1 MAHPMTLPALAGLS
15 IVGMALG
22 VHLGRSAV
30 AEINPAYF
38 SDPEVPF
45 HADMVPG
52 GTPDWAQV
60 QLSEYQKTGLVQG
73 LGTGC
78 IGCRDYPIDYVPE
91 ADPTIDG
98 PSDGYEDGWSASSG
112 EPVHAVMVEEAEVDP
127 AREQIER
134 YSSYPLVEEAPAE
147 ETQLAAVEGL

>member
-1 MAHPMTLPALAGLS
+1 MTLPALAGLS

-38 SDPEVPF
+38 TEPEVPF

-60 QLSEYQKTGLVQG
+60 QVTEYQKTGLVEG
-73 LGTGC
+73 LGSGC

-91 ADPTIDG
+91 TDPAIEESVDG
-98 PSDGYEDGWSASSG
+98 VEDGWSASSG
-112 EPVHAVMVEEAEVDP
+112 EPIQAALVEDP
-127 AREQIER
+127 AIQAGRERIER
-134 YSSYPLVEEAPAE
+134 YSGYSSVQEPEAE
-147 ETQLAAVEGL
+147 ETELAAVDGL

>member
-38 SDPEVPF
+38 TEPEVPF

-52 GTPDWAQV
+52 GAPDWAQV
-60 QLSEYQKTGLVQG
+60 QVTEYQRTGLVEG
-73 LGTGC
+73 LGNGC
-78 IGCRDYPIDYVPE
+78 VGCRDYPIDYVPE
-91 ADPTIDG
+91 SDPAVDG
-98 PSDGYEDGWSASSG
+98 ANDGYEDGWSASSG
-112 EPVHAVMVEEAEVDP
+112 EAVQAVMVEESEPDP
-127 AREQIER
+127 DRERIER
-134 YSSYPLVEEAPAE
+134 YSGYPITEEAFEE